1 MRNEVFV
8 KFAARDDIA
17 LHTAQPMPLDEAR
30 RWLDQEFSRLDI
42 NLLRPTG
49 KVLIADKV
57 LAIAEA
63 VGSGGFDDAGWADAF
78 TRAASGALRRALIRV
93 DVPNA
98 TIGF

>member
-8 KFAARDDIA
+8 KFATRDDIA
-17 LHTAQPMPLDEAR
+17 LHTTQPMPLDEAR

-63 VGSGGFDDAGWADAF
+63 VGSEGFDDAGWADAF
-78 TRAASGALRRALIRV
+78 ARAASGALRRALIRV

-98 TIGF
+98 TIAF